1 MENSAPRRF
10 QKHPTPLSF
19 GNMSMFRNICKDLKP
34 HRLRAHPRT
43 RVRYR
48 PWEYGKADVAVD
60 RLSQGKDA
68 RSWYCQS
75 RENMTR
81 PVVKKSITAAFD
93 SWLTM
98 AFTSSSL
105 SSCCELCSWMRWR
118 TNCPPKMNVQLE
130 LGTFHRTFEQQSCF
144 ESSNS
149 GQSPSQ
155 SKKHS
160 KHSKQLTAN
169 VRWSEQANTIII
181 I

>member
-81 PVVKKSITAAFD
+81 PVVKKKHYSCIWFMIDYGIHQFLLIFLLRAVFLNEMAHQLPSKNERATRARDFSSDFRTA
-93 SWLTM
+93 
-98 AFTSSSL
+98 
-105 SSCCELCSWMRWR
+105 ELLR
-118 TNCPPKMNVQLE
+118 V
-130 LGTFHRTFEQQSCF
+130 F
-144 ESSNS
+144 
-149 GQSPSQ
+149 
-155 SKKHS
+155 
-160 KHSKQLTAN
+160 
-169 VRWSEQANTIII
+169 
-181 I
+181 